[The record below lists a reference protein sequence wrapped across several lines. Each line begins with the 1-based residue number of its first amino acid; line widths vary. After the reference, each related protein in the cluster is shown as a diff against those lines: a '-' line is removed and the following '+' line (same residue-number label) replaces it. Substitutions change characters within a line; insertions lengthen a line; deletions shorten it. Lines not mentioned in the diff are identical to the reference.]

1 MMVIQL
7 PCSKEGHKK
16 FLRKSGVQYKGL
28 SRISKETMKHK
39 QNFQRADDVYL
50 QKRKTK
56 RKRKRKYS
64 SLPSTSYVSIWVSE
78 TLQFLQLL
86 CLYVMIG
93 FGVILK

>member
-50 QKRKTK
+50 QKRTT
-56 RKRKRKYS
+56 KRKRKYS
-64 SLPSTSYVSIWVSE
+64 SLLSTSYVSIWVSE
-78 TLQFLQLL
+78 TLQFLQLF

-93 FGVILK
+93 FDVILK

>member
-16 FLRKSGVQYKGL
+16 FLRNSGVRYKGL
-28 SRISKETMKHK
+28 CRISKETMKHK

-50 QKRKTK
+50 QKRTT
-56 RKRKRKYS
+56 KRKRKYS
-64 SLPSTSYVSIWVSE
+64 SLLSTSYVSIWVSE

-86 CLYVMIG
+86 CFYVMIG